1 MANSEEVLRRAAI
14 LRFLDSLE
22 PPPGAVTLVVAAG
35 ETTSR
40 AVAER
45 LGTLP
50 DEPRDAAQK
59 LLERTST
66 GAVLFWSPETLHIIA
81 PPFPL
86 RDGGAWQGWRTT
98 PLRATLT
105 ARLKLGVVLV
115 RLSGYAAGVFDGDA
129 LVASKVS
136 TAHVHGRHRA
146 GGSSQRRF
154 ERRREKQARELY
166 DRVSEAVTE
175 RFAPYERELDYVL
188 LGGERFTLQ
197 GFVARCSFLQR
208 LGTRVLE
215 RTLPVSHP
223 NQAALEG
230 ALEEAWVSRVLTVRV
245 SENR

>member
-1 MANSEEVLRRAAI
+1 M

-22 PPPGAVTLVVAAG
+22 APMGAMTLVVAAG
-35 ETTSR
+35 ETTSP

-45 LGTLP
+45 LATLP
-50 DEPRDAAQK
+50 DELRDAAQK
-59 LLERTST
+59 LLERSST
-66 GAVLFWSPETLHIIA
+66 GAALFWSAETCHVVV

-86 RDGGAWQGWRTT
+86 RDGGSSPGWRTG
-98 PLRATLT
+98 PLRAMLA

-129 LVASKVS
+129 LVASKVG

-154 ERRREKQARELY
+154 ARRRENQARELY

-208 LGTRVLE
+208 LGPRVLE
-215 RTLPVSHP
+215 RTLPVAHP
-223 NQAALEG
+223 NQEALEG
-230 ALEEAWVSRVLTVRV
+230 ALEEAWVSRVVTLV
-245 SENR
+245 SNVKTS